1 MQSTKARD
9 IKMKGMIFL
18 VMRACCLCSNY
29 SQAQT
34 PTDTLLL
41 QTSTQHLQKI
51 MYPICMLNWKS
62 ILVIKSSTHIFILWV
77 RYSNLQPCGCD
88 NEHLP
93 CFWPSSNILPILTDY
108 LASSFSSLDSSLLL
122 VIFTCFLK
130 VGIMVSPVLLNVYNW
145 WFVVAGTFCL
155 LQRFHSQFCT
165 VGILECDH
173 VSDFGAGR
181 DKLTLP
187 LFF

>member
-93 CFWPSSNILPILTDY
+93 CFWPSSNILPILTD
-108 LASSFSSLDSSLLL
+108 LSILFFLFRFFSSFGYIYMFSKSWHH
-122 VIFTCFLK
+122 
-130 VGIMVSPVLLNVYNW
+130 GITGPIK
-145 WFVVAGTFCL
+145 C
-155 LQRFHSQFCT
+155 
-165 VGILECDH
+165 I
-173 VSDFGAGR
+173 
-181 DKLTLP
+181 
-187 LFF
+187 